1 MIFFWEILRL
11 SGLMLQISLRRLICI
26 IKLFPKRKLP
36 LKQKKSKRGLFL
48 SRVTL
53 TLVLSLLF
61 LSIFWHNSKES
72 FNALPPISFL
82 WNSHPWISIYHHR
95 ILSQSIFL
103 LQCVKV
109 HNPALRC
116 RRQLR
121 PQPGKPHLT
130 NQNACLLQSSQ
141 HGRTALPA
149 SNRGMHISRAEN
161 STWRKRLL
169 RLTWPVMKLKIQ
181 FREFKWSERTIF
193 FWHFQYSFV
202 LDAKKKK
209 KDEFWGFLYLFK
221 RSTS

>member
-1 MIFFWEILRL
+1 M
-11 SGLMLQISLRRLICI
+11 
-26 IKLFPKRKLP
+26 
-36 LKQKKSKRGLFL
+36 
-48 SRVTL
+48 TL

-72 FNALPPISFL
+72 FNALPPLSFL

-95 ILSQSIFL
+95 ILSQCIFL

-109 HNPALRC
+109 HSPALRC
-116 RRQLR
+116 RRSLR
-121 PQPGKPHLT
+121 PQPGKPRLT
-130 NQNACLLQSSQ
+130 NQNACLLRSSQ

-149 SNRGMHISRAEN
+149 SNRGLHISRAEN

-181 FREFKWSERTIF
+181 FKEFRWSERTIF
-193 FWHFQYSFV
+193 FWHFKYSFV
-202 LDAKKKK
+202 LDAKKKKKK